1 MDMPLKRGGST
12 EQSHVVTD
20 NPMHLSHSVPPPK
33 DLLHPVQVTPTHLF
47 LDQARAVVGLALL

>member
-1 MDMPLKRGGST
+1 MPLKRGGST
-12 EQSHVVTD
+12 EQSHVVTQITLCTFHTQS
-20 NPMHLSHSVPPPK
+20 PPPPK